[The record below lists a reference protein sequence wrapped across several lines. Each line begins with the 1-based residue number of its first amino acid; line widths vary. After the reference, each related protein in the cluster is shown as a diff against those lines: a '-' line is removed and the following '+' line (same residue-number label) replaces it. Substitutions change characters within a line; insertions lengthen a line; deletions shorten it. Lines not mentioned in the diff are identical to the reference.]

1 MLNTISGLLGA
12 PLPPLTYSQTVLA
25 DSPRGFWLL
34 DETSGSTATDLTA
47 NANNLS
53 YVASPTLNV
62 STGLSGVTTGVTY
75 NGSTQY
81 ANSSKVSTF
90 NMSPDSS
97 WSIEGWFRT
106 TSSAVGT
113 VFMFREDSSVNAGVG
128 GGIFTN
134 LTTNKISAFTT
145 DSALNNLTLTSSTT
159 VNTGAWFYVC
169 VTAASGGALTL
180 YVNGV
185 SESSTSTTRGNSTVS
200 KIVSTGAQAQ
210 TAPTYATFL
219 TGSTAAIAI
228 YNTTLSADR
237 VLAHYNA
244 GI

>member
-75 NGSTQY
+75 NGTTQY

-113 VFMFREDSSVNAGVG
+113 VLMFREDTSTNAGIGAGLFV
-128 GGIFTN
+128 N
-134 LTTNKISAFTT
+134 LTTGKISAFSA
-145 DSALNNLTLTSSTT
+145 DSTSANLVLTSSTT
-159 VNTGAWFYVC
+159 VNTGSWFYAC
-169 VTAASGGALTL
+169 VTAASGGAMTL
-180 YVNGV
+180 YVNGA
-185 SESSTSTTRGNSTVS
+185 SEASTSTTRYNNSVS
-200 KIVSTGAQAQ
+200 RIVSTGAQAQ
-210 TAPTYATFL
+210 TPPTYATFL

-228 YNTTLSADR
+228 YDTTLSSTR